1 MIFQASIQTR
11 MNKVKVFFAEN
22 MTTAVDSLEKMEDKW
37 RQCLQSAGNLPG
49 HVHSSID
56 AVKKEMK
63 KDAGFTMTVDS
74 QIKTMEAMS

>member
-37 RQCLQSAGNLPG
+37 RQCLQSGNLPG
-49 HVHSSID
+49 HVHSRID
-56 AVKKEMK
+56 CVNTEMK
-63 KDAGFTMTVDS
+63 KDAGFTMGVDS
-74 QIKTMEAMS
+74 QLKTLDAMS